1 MGTRDP
7 SVSGASPQFPPQVP
21 EEIAG
26 LLSRRDIL
34 KRASVLSLGG
44 LILSALPVAD
54 RILAAAPPAE
64 AAVNLADATLQ
75 AVADTLIPGRPA
87 QLTDLGNEI
96 HPKAIAGAHHEPGA
110 VQTDALVLF
119 HSPLIG
125 FDLLEPAFLA
135 ELETRS
141 LLRGG
146 QFLDLTFAKRV
157 AVCVDGLNPSNPSI
171 VVWEAAVAVAFASFI
186 AAATQRNAT
195 IDTASGYQVM
205 GYPGTAPNGYAAYSY
220 GRKLSREATTNGSLP

>member
-1 MGTRDP
+1 M
-7 SVSGASPQFPPQVP
+7 
-21 EEIAG
+21 
-26 LLSRRDIL
+26 
-34 KRASVLSLGG
+34 
-44 LILSALPVAD
+44 
-54 RILAAAPPAE
+54 
-64 AAVNLADATLQ
+64 
-75 AVADTLIPGRPA
+75 
-87 QLTDLGNEI
+87 
-96 HPKAIAGAHHEPGA
+96 
-110 VQTDALVLF
+110 LF

-157 AVCVDGLNPSNPSI
+157 AVCVEGLSPSNPSI
-171 VVWEAAVAVAFASFI
+171 VVWEAAIAVAFASFM

-205 GYPGTAPNGYAAYSY
+205 GYPGTAPNGYADIFLRAQAVPRGDHQRQPAVGERGCQWPS
-220 GRKLSREATTNGSLP
+220 A

>member
-1 MGTRDP
+1 MGAGHP
-7 SVSGASPQFPPQVP
+7 SVPAQVP

-26 LLSRRDIL
+26 LLSRREVL

-54 RILAAAPPAE
+54 RILSVAPPAE

-75 AVADTLIPGRPA
+75 AVADTLIPGRA
-87 QLTDLGNEI
+87 AALTDLGNEI

-110 VQTDALVLF
+110 VETDALLLF

-125 FDLLEPAFLA
+125 FDVLEPAFLT
-135 ELETRS
+135 ELESRS

-157 AVCVDGLNPSNPSI
+157 AVCVEGLSPSNPSI
-171 VVWEAAVAVAFASFI
+171 VVWEAAVAVAFASFM
-186 AAATQRNAT
+186 AAATQPNAT

-205 GYPGTAPNGYAAYSY
+205 GYPGTAPNGYATYSY
-220 GRKLSREATTNGSLP
+220 GRKLSREVTTNGSLP